1 LWKAIKIVDLNYNKK
16 YGKRKYCK
24 KLLENKITKKM
35 KNTKMKKKQDK
46 GDEDEKGALWLQRAM
61 QKL

>member
-1 LWKAIKIVDLNYNKK
+1 
-16 YGKRKYCK
+16 
-24 KLLENKITKKM
+24 M